1 MAFTKGR
8 QRLTDFLREASTE
21 DSRSDFII
29 PPLTNGDYFIV
40 LKKIKPQCEG
50 TKQQWKQAL
59 GREIASNIAEGLLVI
74 SVPSEGTVTGLE
86 TLVLHNNGLQCYA
99 ND

>member
-1 MAFTKGR
+1 MAFTKDR

-40 LKKIKPQCEG
+40 LKKIKPQREG
-50 TKQQWKQAL
+50 TKQQWK
-59 GREIASNIAEGLLVI
+59 
-74 SVPSEGTVTGLE
+74 
-86 TLVLHNNGLQCYA
+86 
-99 ND
+99 